1 MRRPSASLAVQ
12 ACREISAARDSTLQL
27 VRRKLDECG
36 NYSPY
41 ANLLGNIHKD
51 GARIYSHPPTTPRW
65 RRPAAHRS
73 THRFVDDANER
84 IRIGWSVEPRRRG
97 SFRLSADV
105 HAYC

>member
-1 MRRPSASLAVQ
+1 MLHRINLPTAATVHVRLTSTSVHSAAISKLAVAIEPQ
-12 ACREISAARDSTLQL
+12 SKKE
-27 VRRKLDECG
+27 
-36 NYSPY
+36 
-41 ANLLGNIHKD
+41 LGNIHKD

-65 RRPAAHRS
+65 RRPAVHRS